1 MPFTY
6 QDSETA
12 YAGHKPSKTKSPP
25 IENLPINPNEIDHYK
40 TFSQEIPDKFK
51 YSGIRG
57 AFNKLKFWDKAARD
71 RWSWDIIPKDA
82 EKLDKVFPK
91 RETVTE
97 KTEKAAEKLKGDSFN
112 YIDKHKSYAK
122 AEDKYTNKDSTA
134 KVIITKR
141 TLIAKKMINKV
152 VSEVENSGDFSN
164 DGSIKEGAQNV
175 TLNSGIEINMGPKD
189 VNSSSNLK
197 WKDCR
202 KRKLFEHDPEPKDCR
217 QEQIGD
223 CWLQSGLI
231 DILTKKGSKPIK
243 DMFKDEGASG
253 YVQIKLYY
261 PKNRNGYDMQKS
273 NWIPKYYRIPKR
285 IPVKKKN
292 GIPIYNSGALWV
304 HYLEAA
310 VAKSN
315 IRNKALNLGDRTKE
329 EQSPSGNTKIRD
341 YGSIV
346 GGFSEY
352 VWHMVF
358 GNNVKYKEAN
368 LTEDLKQIDQKIK
381 TKSPS
386 KIIKLMQP
394 FFANQALSG
403 EELREKYNEITKQ
416 VNDKY
421 ALKKQLAIKNEG
433 NSVYDCIK
441 KAVDQNKLIK
451 LSFNKFTKSDGKGTS
466 AGESMSRGLVA
477 GHAYS
482 VCGYEEENGI
492 RYLRLIN
499 PWSTRIG
506 RMYDES
512 NKGKI
517 YSFKGKGDE
526 SFRVKYSTILKYI
539 KTLTLEQ

>member
-1 MPFTY
+1 MTSTY

-12 YAGHKPSKTKSPP
+12 YARHKPSKTKSHHAKN
-25 IENLPINPNEIDHYK
+25 IPINPNEIDHYK
-40 TFSQEIPDKFK
+40 TFSQEIPDEFK

-82 EKLDKVFPK
+82 ERLDKVFSN

-97 KTEKAAEKLKGDSFN
+97 KTEKAAEKLKDDSFN

-175 TLNSGIEINMGPKD
+175 TLNSGIEINMDPKD

-217 QEQIGD
+217 QESIGD

-231 DILTKKGSKPIK
+231 DILTKKGPKPIK

-285 IPVKKKN
+285 IPVRKKD

-315 IRNKALNLGDRTKE
+315 IRNKALNQDRTKK

-341 YGSIV
+341 YSSII

-358 GNNVKYKEAN
+358 GNNVNYKHYIN
-368 LTEDLKQIDQKIK
+368 KKSTKKMNTKISEK
-381 TKSPS
+381 VDE
-386 KIIKLMQP
+386 LMQDP
-394 FFANQALSG
+394 SNYAKLPEDQR
-403 EELREKYNEITKQ
+403 REKIQRK
-416 VNDKY
+416 VRHKY
-421 ALKKQLAIKNEG
+421 
-433 NSVYDCIK
+433 IK
-441 KAVDQNKLIK
+441 KEKYGIYQDITDAVNNQKLIK
-451 LSFNKFTKSDGKGTS
+451 LSFNKFAKSDEKGTS
-466 AGESMSRGLVA
+466 AGEPMSRGLA
-477 GHAYS
+477 ANHAYS

-492 RYLRLIN
+492 KYLRLIN
-499 PWSTRIG
+499 PWSSRIG
-506 RMYDES
+506 CMYNEH
-512 NKGKI
+512 NKKVEK
-517 YSFKGKGDE
+517 YSFEGKGDE
-526 SFRVKYSTILKYI
+526 SFRVKYSTIFKYI
-539 KTLTLEQ
+539 KSLTIEQDI

>member
-1 MPFTY
+1 MTSTY

-12 YAGHKPSKTKSPP
+12 YAGHKPSKTKSHHAKN
-25 IENLPINPNEIDHYK
+25 IPINPNEIDHYK
-40 TFSQEIPDKFK
+40 TFSQEIPDEFK

-71 RWSWDIIPKDA
+71 RWSIGNRFSWDIIPKDA
-82 EKLDKVFPK
+82 ERLDKVFPN

-97 KTEKAAEKLKGDSFN
+97 KTEKAAEKLKDDSYS

-152 VSEVENSGDFSN
+152 VSEVENSGNFSN
-164 DGSIKEGAQNV
+164 KGRIKEGAQNV
-175 TLNSGIEINMGPKD
+175 ILNPGVEINADPGD
-189 VNSSSNLK
+189 IRLSSSLI
-197 WKDCR
+197 WKDCS
-202 KRKLFEHDPEPKDCR
+202 KKKLFEHDPEPKDCR

-243 DMFKDEGASG
+243 DMFKDEGFSG
-253 YVQIKLYY
+253 YVQIRLYY
-261 PKNRNGYDMQKS
+261 PKDRNGHDMQKA

-285 IPVKKKN
+285 IPVEKEN

-315 IRNKALNLGDRTKE
+315 IRNKALNIGNNTKK

-358 GNNVKYKEAN
+358 GNNVKYKKYEKN
-368 LTEDLKQIDQKIK
+368 KS
-381 TKSPS
+381 TK
-386 KIIKLMQP
+386 KMNAIISRKVDKLMQHHNKHDSP
-394 FFANQALSG
+394 EDQMRKKIQRT
-403 EELREKYNEITKQ
+403 LRHEYIEKEKDRMYQNITDA
-416 VNDKY
+416 V
-421 ALKKQLAIKNEG
+421 KNH
-433 NSVYDCIK
+433 
-441 KAVDQNKLIK
+441 KLIK
-451 LSFNKFTKSDGKGTS
+451 LSFNEFAKRDGKGTS
-466 AGESMSRGLVA
+466 AGEPMSRGLVA
-477 GHAYS
+477 SHAYS
-482 VCGYEEENGI
+482 ICGYEEENGI

-499 PWSTRIG
+499 PWSSRIG
-506 RMYDES
+506 RMYS
-512 NKGKI
+512 KRNKNGYE
-517 YSFKGKGDE
+517 YSFEGEGDE
-526 SFRVKYSTILKYI
+526 SFRVKYSTIFKHMRS
-539 KTLTLEQ
+539 LTLEQNPQIIYP